1 MGTGHEEQDRLNL
14 MGLAFPA
21 PGDEPELGEMARCFV
36 EEFVRMGWADEQIL
50 GLFRDPFYRGPH
62 AVWQRRGEAFVLGL
76 LADVRGGPRSGAAR
90 PRNPG
95 EG

>member
-1 MGTGHEEQDRLNL
+1 MGTPHEEQDRLDL

-21 PGDEPELGEMARCFV
+21 PGEGPELAEMARCFV
-36 EEFVRMGWADEQIL
+36 EEFVRMGWTDEQIL
-50 GLFRDPFYRGPH
+50 GLFSDPFYRGPH
-62 AVWQRRGEAFVLGL
+62 AVWQRRGEAFVRGL
-76 LADVRGGPRSGAAR
+76 LAGVRGVPPAGAR